1 MYPRT
6 LHTVLK
12 ARKCKPVGTIAG
24 KRARSRQGATRTKC
38 ASGGDDGAMMVAA
51 VVVTARPDENNK

>member
-12 ARKCKPVGTIAG
+12 ARKCKPVGRIAG

-38 ASGGDDGAMMVAA
+38 ACGGDDGAMMVTA
-51 VVVTARPDENNK
+51 VVVTAGPDKNNE